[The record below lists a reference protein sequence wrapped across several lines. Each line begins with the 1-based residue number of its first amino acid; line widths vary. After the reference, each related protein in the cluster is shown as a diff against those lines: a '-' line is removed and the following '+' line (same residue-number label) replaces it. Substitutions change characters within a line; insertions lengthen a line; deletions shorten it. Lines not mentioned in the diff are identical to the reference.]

1 MIGRNAGTAFCYAG
15 LLLLSQQADAGSLSA
30 SPTTLS
36 VTAPGGTA
44 TLSVSGKGD
53 GSTAG
58 QVRVMRWLQTDGAE
72 QLVPTRD
79 VVASPPALRL
89 EPGRQLTVRLVRT
102 AKNPVIGE
110 ECYRVLVDQLPG
122 AEQDQIA
129 VKFTIRHSIPLCFD
143 AARQKQ
149 GEVAWSLRPQGNS
162 LVLLGQN
169 KGARRIVA
177 KDVVITGP
185 KGAKVNLASAVV
197 LGGSTMSWPLA
208 GKLKGFA
215 TGARF
220 TLTAKIGGKEIT
232 FTGKVSGG

>member
-1 MIGRNAGTAFCYAG
+1 MGGIG
-15 LLLLSQQADAGSLSA
+15 QALCAVSFFVLIAPANAGSLTV
-30 SPTTLS
+30 SPITLS
-36 VTAPGGTA
+36 VPAPGGTA

-53 GSTAG
+53 GPTAG
-58 QVRVMRWLQTDGAE
+58 QVRVLRWLQTDGAE

-79 VVASPPALRL
+79 VVASPPALKL
-89 EPGRQLTVRLVRT
+89 QPGRDLTVRLVRT
-102 AKNPVIGE
+102 AKTPVIGE

-122 AEQDQIA
+122 AEQDKIA
-129 VKFTIRHSIPLCFD
+129 VKFAIRHSIPLCFD
-143 AARQKQ
+143 AAMQKR
-149 GEVAWSLRPQGNS
+149 GVLDWSLRKQGKS
-162 LVLLGQN
+162 LMLAGHNTGTQR
-169 KGARRIVA
+169 AVA
-177 KDVVITGP
+177 KDVVITV

>member
-1 MIGRNAGTAFCYAG
+1 MGGVGRVLCAVS
-15 LLLLSQQADAGSLSA
+15 LLCVIAPVKAGSLTV
-30 SPTTLS
+30 SPITLS
-36 VTAPGGTA
+36 VPAPGGTT
-44 TLSVSGKGD
+44 TLSVSGGGE

-79 VVASPPALRL
+79 VVASPPAFKL
-89 EPGRQLTVRLVRT
+89 EPGRDLTVRLVRT
-102 AKNPVIGE
+102 AQNPVIGE

-129 VKFTIRHSIPLCFD
+129 VKFAIRHSIPLCFD

-149 GEVAWSLRPQGNS
+149 GEVAWRLRPQGKS
-162 LVLLGQN
+162 LVLLGHN
-169 KGARRIVA
+169 NGARRVVA

-208 GKLKGFA
+208 GKVKGFA
-215 TGARF
+215 PGASF
-220 TLTAKIGGKEIT
+220 TLKAKIGGKDIT
-232 FTGKVSGG
+232 FTGKTGGR